1 VSWLIVDHWIT
12 SFWSTGINGVIVMAV
27 GNKVNM
33 LAPREDF
40 ISPSLPTI
48 FADAEIRNEWTS
60 IVRLQL
66 DFLIVRRSLNSSK
79 LQRYL
84 EAKVRNRHV
93 FIQYKNSLHSVPK
106 QENGDIDDQ
115 E

>member
-1 VSWLIVDHWIT
+1 
-12 SFWSTGINGVIVMAV
+12 MAL

-33 LAPREDF
+33 LVPRADF

-48 FADAEIRNEWTS
+48 VADVEIRNEWRS

-66 DFLIVRRSLNSSK
+66 DFLMARRSLNSSK

-84 EAKVRNRHV
+84 EAKVRNRYV
-93 FIQYKNSLHSVPK
+93 FIQYKNGLHSVPK

-115 E
+115 GQCGDRRRA